1 MFNFEFL
8 HDSSFDDLIEQHRQ
22 RVARALGVDP
32 DAKPEHDAY
41 NILEDIAMFSKVPL
55 SRVEEIWDMI
65 QEIDQNDKEVLSTLK
80 NVRALKRQMR
90 DENEVRVL
98 FAFYGRLLHHYTVMS
113 ARVDNIRT
121 IRKMWLVLKLVHRED
136 GVPLPI
142 FQKILEKVL
151 GASLDPTEE

>member
-8 HDSSFDDLIEQHRQ
+8 RDASFDDLIEQHRQ
-22 RVARALGVDP
+22 RVARALGVNP

-41 NILEDIAMFSKVPL
+41 NIHEDIAMFTGVPL

-65 QEIDQNDKEVLSTLK
+65 QEIDQNDKDVMATLQK
-80 NVRALKRQMR
+80 IRELKRQMR
-90 DENEVRVL
+90 DEHEVRVL
-98 FAFYGRLLHHYTVMS
+98 FTFYGRLLHRYTVMS

-142 FQKILEKVL
+142 FQQILEKVL
-151 GASLDPTEE
+151 GASLDPTGE

>member
-32 DAKPEHDAY
+32 DAKPKPEHDAY
-41 NILEDIAMFSKVPL
+41 NILEDIAMFCGVPL
-55 SRVEEIWDMI
+55 SRVEEIWNM
-65 QEIDQNDKEVLSTLK
+65 IDQNDKDVMATLQK
-80 NVRALKRQMR
+80 IRALKRQMR
-90 DENEVRVL
+90 DENEVRAL

-121 IRKMWLVLKLVHRED
+121 IRKMWLVLKLVHRSD
-136 GVPLPI
+136 GVPLPV

-151 GASLDPTEE
+151 GASLDPTEG